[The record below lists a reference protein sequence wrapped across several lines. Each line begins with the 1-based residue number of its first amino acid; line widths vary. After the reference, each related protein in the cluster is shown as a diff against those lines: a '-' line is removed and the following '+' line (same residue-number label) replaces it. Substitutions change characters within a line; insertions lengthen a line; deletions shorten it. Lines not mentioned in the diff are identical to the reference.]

1 MRYLRKLARP
11 LHSDQRG
18 TSTIELAIVLPVLFT
33 IGLGM
38 FEFGYLIYNYHLINV
53 GVRDAARY
61 AAGLPA
67 GSADAD
73 AKSIAMK
80 GVRTGGTFRISWWNN
95 PNTVVIT
102 NPSVPNTLISGVKSY
117 RGGDNIFMVKVV
129 ADVPY
134 QALGFLGYLGLGS
147 ITLHAQHE
155 ERLYGVR

>member
-1 MRYLRKLARP
+1 MKYLRKLARP

-67 GSADAD
+67 GTADAS

-80 GVRTGGTFRISWWNN
+80 GVTSGGTWRISWWND
-95 PNTVVIT
+95 PNTVTIT
-102 NPSVPNTLISGVKSY
+102 YPTVANTLVGGVKSY
-117 RGGDNIFMVKVV
+117 RGGDTITMVTVST
-129 ADVPY
+129 DVPY
-134 QALGFLGYLGLGS
+134 QAVGFLGYLGLGS

-155 ERLYGVR
+155 ERLYGIR

>member
-61 AAGLPA
+61 AAGLQPGA
-67 GSADAD
+67 ADAD
-73 AKSIAMK
+73 ATA
-80 GVRTGGTFRISWWNN
+80 V
-95 PNTVVIT
+95 
-102 NPSVPNTLISGVKSY
+102 
-117 RGGDNIFMVKVV
+117 
-129 ADVPY
+129 
-134 QALGFLGYLGLGS
+134 
-147 ITLHAQHE
+147 
-155 ERLYGVR
+155 